1 MMKDP
6 HVFHRGLEDE
16 ELLFWIVVQACRDIV
31 RYKTEGAGAP
41 SREDFLH
48 ALEWVVEGVPQ
59 NVVVEILDNG
69 EALVKEYTFREAL
82 EELGVHPD
90 NVEHIRDTIARG
102 PMLKSGERKRLAR
115 ECYAKLE
122 GPEYEPEPFWR
133 TVQNLIMNKDTSW
146 TDVQEAEEPA

>member
-16 ELLFWIVVQACRDIV
+16 ELFFWIVVQACRDIV
-31 RYKTEGAGAP
+31 MYKTEGAGAS

-48 ALEWVVEGVPQ
+48 ALEWVVEDLPQ
-59 NVVVEILDNG
+59 QIGD
-69 EALVKEYTFREAL
+69 KEYTFREAL

-102 PMLKSGERKRLAR
+102 PMLMSGERKRLAR

-133 TVQNLIMNKDTSW
+133 TVQNLIMNKDVSW
-146 TDVQEAEEPA
+146 ADVQEAEEPA